1 MAQIEKITE
10 GMRGQEVSEL
20 LDGNFSSLNTDIQN
34 LEKQLKD
41 RGYVIINYMDSV
53 SATRLSIPS
62 KIRRSGL
69 TITYNAGSGWI
80 QEQYI
85 AADTTDDAWQGDE
98 NWKSIGGTGSGF
110 WVESNTDFTDK
121 ISAHNAIKENERIIG
136 MYISY
141 RLNGT
146 WTTEQYVGIDTSKD
160 NWENP
165 DNWNILTY
173 NEQIAEIAK
182 QAQAAGQQAIK
193 DGQTAIQKAEEAGND
208 AKDIAQAAADKA
220 DDAATEAQA
229 VAGIASQAAASILG
243 KNNDPFPINTLMKS
257 SGAGAGNV
265 FGRKWVSTDKQY
277 TLKMHHSP
285 GLVTE
290 HIYPLT
296 TPEGAIMMGSGV
308 RAAISVLCSPVRKNE
323 KIIYVGQNLFK
334 IWYSEDNAKRD
345 VNMLLESVWY
355 GIKRF
360 GDLLIALG
368 RVDGKAGIAY
378 SADFGETWIKKT
390 LVTESGTV
398 YDAVYVQGRYI
409 FATSLGIFSSV
420 DLDTFIKNAEYP
432 TRDLATDGYAVV
444 GTNSTLS
451 QIRYTTD
458 GVNWNLAEEYAF
470 TTLKYFPQIG
480 MFITHNRNQIM
491 TSFNGVN
498 WSVFEKQGTIE
509 FNRPSIAYSPKSG
522 IIVCLQGD
530 YSLASNNQGNSWVYT
545 GFGGEYDF
553 IDCRFIGALFVA
565 FDNSEGR
572 AMYTQDGINFDRL
585 FNDAFQDVVGITGN
599 DNLVVILRSDRFAPL
614 TISGQTAVQQGF
626 YLKVYE

>member
-1 MAQIEKITE
+1 MANIKLITE
-10 GMRGQEVSEL
+10 DITGEEAARIINDNST
-20 LDGNFSSLNTDIQN
+20 NLNTELAKN
-34 LEKQLKD
+34 
-41 RGYVIINYMDSV
+41 GTIIIDYAGSTPD
-53 SATRLSIPS
+53 TRLAVPAELR
-62 KIRRSGL
+62 KPGL
-69 TITYNAGSGWI
+69 TITYNPGTGWI
-80 QEQYI
+80 
-85 AADTTDDAWQGDE
+85 
-98 NWKSIGGTGSGF
+98 K
-110 WVESNTDFTDK
+110 
-121 ISAHNAIKENERIIG
+121 
-136 MYISY
+136 
-141 RLNGT
+141 
-146 WTTEQYVGIDTSKD
+146 EQYVGIEVDTDSWANNENWKIDILND
-160 NWENP
+160 NIE
-165 DNWNILTY
+165 
-173 NEQIAEIAK
+173 AIAK
-182 QAQAAGQQAIK
+182 QAQAAGQQAIE

-220 DDAATEAQA
+220 DDAATEAQVA
-229 VAGIASQAAASILG
+229 AGIASQAAASILG

-257 SGAGAGNV
+257 SEGAGNV
-265 FGRKWVSTDKQY
+265 FGPKWVSTDKQY

-290 HIYPLT
+290 SIYPLT
-296 TPEGAIMMGSGV
+296 TPEGAIMTGSGV

-345 VNMLLESVWY
+345 VNMLLESDWY

-368 RVDGKAGIAY
+368 RVDGKTGIAY
-378 SADFGETWIKKT
+378 SADFGETWIKKI

-398 YDAVYVQGRYI
+398 YDAVYAHGRYI

-432 TRDLATDGYAVV
+432 TRDLATDGYTVV

-491 TSFNGVN
+491 TSLNGVS

-572 AMYTQDGINFDRL
+572 AMYTQDGISFERL
-585 FNDAFQDVVGITGN
+585 FNGAFQDVVGITGN
-599 DNLVVILRSDRFAPL
+599 DNLVVILRSDMFAPL